1 MQDYRKLRV
10 WQAAHAL
17 VLKIYLVTKRFPA
30 AERYGLTAQLRRSC
44 CSIPANIAEGS
55 MRSSDPGF
63 GHFVQI
69 AAASASESDYHLLL
83 ARDLGYLPPEIHE
96 QLAAEL
102 QSLRRGLSALQK
114 SLKKSAPIRKS
125 RVVS

>member
-1 MQDYRKLRV
+1 MQDYKKLRV

-17 VLKIYLVTKRFPA
+17 VLKIYGASKRFPA
-30 AERYGLTAQLRRSC
+30 EERYGLTAQLRRSF

-63 GHFVQI
+63 GHFLQI

-83 ARDLGYLPPEIHE
+83 ARDLGYLSPEVHE
-96 QLAAEL
+96 QLSTDL
-102 QSLRRGLSALQK
+102 QGLRRGISALQK
-114 SLKKSAPIRKS
+114 TLKRSRSVRKAG
-125 RVVS
+125 VVS

>member
-17 VLKIYLVTKRFPA
+17 VLKVYAATKHFPA
-30 AERYGLTAQLRRSC
+30 AERYGLTSQIRRAF

-63 GHFVQI
+63 GHFIQI
-69 AAASASESDYHLLL
+69 AAGSASESDYHLLL
-83 ARDLGYLPPEIHE
+83 ARDLGYLSPEIHE
-96 QLAAEL
+96 QLANEL
-102 QSLRRGLSALQK
+102 QALRRGISALQK
-114 SLKKSAPIRKS
+114 SLKKNRLVGKAGVFS
-125 RVVS
+125 

>member
-17 VLKIYLVTKRFPA
+17 VLKVYGVTMRFPV
-30 AERYGLTAQLRRSC
+30 AERYGLTAQLRRSF
-44 CSIPANIAEGS
+44 CSISANIAEGS

-63 GHFVQI
+63 GHFIQI

-83 ARDLGYLPPEIHE
+83 ARDLGYLEPKVHE
-96 QLAAEL
+96 QLSSEL
-102 QSLRRGLSALQK
+102 QGLRRGISALQK
-114 SLKKSAPIRKS
+114 SLKKSRSVVKTG
-125 RVVS
+125 VVS

>member
-10 WQAAHAL
+10 WQTAHTL
-17 VLKIYLVTKRFPA
+17 VLKVYLVTKRFPA

-63 GHFVQI
+63 GHFIQI

-83 ARDLGYLPPEIHE
+83 ARDLGYLEPKVHE
-96 QLAAEL
+96 QLSSEL
-102 QSLRRGLSALQK
+102 QGLRRGISALQK
-114 SLKKSAPIRKS
+114 SLKKSRSVSKAG
-125 RVVS
+125 VVS